1 VSSKPARITLAPGAT
16 AELEF
21 DHQSR
26 ADQAVLVPGVVR
38 TGERS
43 IAWIPTTGHDF
54 IRTFR
59 AVMKVAD
66 VQMSPGHGDDGLRAA
81 LEVRRRS
88 PETGVLILSQYYEED
103 YALELIGDRP
113 EGVGYLLKERVGDVD
128 AFIQSVTRV
137 AAGGSALDPEVVGR
151 MLGRRRGG
159 GPLEQLSPRERDVL
173 AAMAEGKSNQG
184 IAEALVVTEAAVEK
198 HVTRIFQ
205 KLGLGPNATEHRRV
219 RAVLAY
225 LQDPP
230 RSRST

>member
-1 VSSKPARITLAPGAT
+1 VTAAVRVVIGEDDVLMREGIARILAEAG
-16 AELEF
+16 LEVVA
-21 DHQSR
+21 QSGD
-26 ADQAVLVPGVVR
+26 ADDLLRKALAHRPEVV
-38 TGERS
+38 
-43 IAWIPTTGHDF
+43 
-54 IRTFR
+54 
-59 AVMKVAD
+59 VAD
-66 VQMSPGHGDDGLRAA
+66 VQMPPAHGDDGLRAA
-81 LEVRRRS
+81 LEVRRRV

-128 AFIQSVTRV
+128 AFIQAVARV

-173 AAMAEGKSNQG
+173 ASMAEGKSNQG
-184 IAEALVVTEAAVEK
+184 IADALVVTEAAVEK

-205 KLGLGPNATEHRRV
+205 KLGLGPTATEHRRV

-225 LQDPP
+225 LQDRP
-230 RSRST
+230 RSRSS